1 MAAHPE
7 LAVEQDV
14 LDRAYARATDPAGE
28 PLIFGRIDQ
37 DGESRY
43 VGRCDVVD
51 DDQMPL
57 VVAWHSRY
65 ATPFY
70 AADPSTVTL
79 KRQFVERAGR
89 LTALHDEIVDG
100 DDRTGAA
107 AREQME
113 RRADTMRAATATLT
127 AQQYNAIVADPATP
141 VVISGGPGTGKTQA
155 GLHRAAWLA
164 HRHPEIRAAGI
175 AYVAPSGPLRSRVAA
190 VLSALDADDVIV
202 TDSVDTAYGHIVVD
216 EAHRLSPDELA
227 TLADRSAS
235 LTLLGDLPPPAA
247 PGATLPSAHHVT
259 LTTSFRLPNPV
270 ADLLSRQPTGTP
282 VTSVRDGIGRPLIRP
297 TDAAELTTD
306 AVRAASAAASTGFHV
321 AVVVPPGRLDA
332 TRRLADSGQCVT
344 VAAPAELVGL
354 EFDAVAVVA
363 PDEIVAESGRTAL
376 HLALSRCTQSLAIF
390 HAEPLPTGLD
400 HLRPPD
406 PSRLPQL

>member
-37 DGESRY
+37 GGESRY

-51 DDQMPL
+51 DQTPL
-57 VVAWHSRY
+57 VVAWHSRH
-65 ATPFY
+65 AAPFY

-127 AQQYNAIVADPATP
+127 AQQYDAIVADPATP

-155 GLHRAAWLA
+155 GLHRAAWLT
-164 HRHPEIRAAGI
+164 HRHPEIRVTGI
-175 AYVAPSGPLRSRVAA
+175 AYVAPSAPLRRRVAA
-190 VLSALDADDVIV
+190 VLSALNADDVLV
-202 TDSVDTAYGHIVVD
+202 SDDVDTAYGHLVVD
-216 EAHRLSPDELA
+216 EAHALSPDELA
-227 TLADRSAS
+227 ALADRSPS
-235 LTLLGDLPPPAA
+235 LTLLGDLPPA
-247 PGATLPSAHHVT
+247 PGTTLPTAHYIT

-270 ADLLSRQPTGTP
+270 ADLLGRQPIGTS

-297 TDAAELTTD
+297 TDAAELTAD
-306 AVRAASAAASTGFHV
+306 AVRAATAAAGTGFHV
-321 AVVVPPGRLDA
+321 AVVVPPSRLDA
-332 TRRLADSGQCVT
+332 TRRLADSGQRVT
-344 VAAPAELVGL
+344 VAAPAEVGGL

-363 PDEIVAESGRTAL
+363 PDEIIAESGRTAL

-390 HAEPLPTGLD
+390 HAEPLPAGLD